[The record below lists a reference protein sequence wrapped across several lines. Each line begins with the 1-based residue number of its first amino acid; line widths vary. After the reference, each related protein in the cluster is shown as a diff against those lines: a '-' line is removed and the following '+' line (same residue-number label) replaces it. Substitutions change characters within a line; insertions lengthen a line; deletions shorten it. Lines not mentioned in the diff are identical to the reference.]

1 MHPWTV
7 GEAAKAVSPS
17 VSHQVYLLTPS
28 YPRRGRVSRGRMP
41 GWSARY
47 SCRGA
52 GLTEG
57 PPDPTMEKR
66 RRSAMD
72 EEKKE
77 PLTLEY
83 FMEQMYGV
91 KVEKKAYTPEEM
103 ERYRTR
109 LREYAQEKAAQRA
122 EKQSKDG
129 QRDT

>member
-1 MHPWTV
+1 
-7 GEAAKAVSPS
+7 
-17 VSHQVYLLTPS
+17 
-28 YPRRGRVSRGRMP
+28 
-41 GWSARY
+41 
-47 SCRGA
+47 
-52 GLTEG
+52 
-57 PPDPTMEKR
+57 
-66 RRSAMD
+66 MD